1 MNRRLLFKS
10 AIGAIGILL
19 TPKIL
24 QTSVEENPVKTKKEL
39 TDKEKE
45 DIIAKALETKE
56 GRKRLREAMVEPLK
70 ITVEYDG
77 RPYETIKNEII
88 RNHHIAMRKR
98 KYHV

>member
-10 AIGAIGILL
+10 AIGTIGFLL

-24 QTSVEENPVKTKKEL
+24 QASVDEVPVKKEL